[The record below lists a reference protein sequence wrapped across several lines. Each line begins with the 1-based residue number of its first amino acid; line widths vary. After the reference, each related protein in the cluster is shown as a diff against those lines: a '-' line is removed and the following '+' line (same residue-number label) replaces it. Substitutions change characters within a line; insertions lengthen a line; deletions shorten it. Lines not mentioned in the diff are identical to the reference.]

1 MMTLPRTWIAAV
13 AASWLLAATPA
24 QAQDKQGPTRVDS
37 ITGSVQILE
46 LATKAL
52 PGPRTLR
59 VYLPPGYQQEVSRR
73 YPVLYLHDGQNVFS
87 GLTSFL
93 PNGEWKADEAAQ
105 ALIEAGLIEPIVIVA
120 IDNAG
125 ARRADEYLPTR
136 AKVDGREMGGEA
148 DRYGKLLVE
157 EIKPH
162 IDATFRTKRD
172 ARNTAVGG
180 SSLGGVISLYLGLTY
195 PQVFG
200 KLALLSPSLWWDSKV
215 MLEKVRALD
224 ARQLGKRRPQIWLD
238 TGTSEGSGEGSGE
251 AVTSVRE
258 LSKLLQGRGWKP
270 GKDLAVYVEGYAIH
284 REDAW
289 ARRMPVIL
297 LYLFG
302 RK

>member
-1 MMTLPRTWIAAV
+1 MTTWSKAWIVATLWVCFAAP
-13 AASWLLAATPA
+13 AHA
-24 QAQDKQGPTRVDS
+24 QAPQQAPTRVDS
-37 ITGSVQILE
+37 ITGSVQVLQLE
-46 LATKAL
+46 TKLL

-59 VYLPPGYQQEVSRR
+59 VYLPPGYEREPRRR

-105 ALIEAGLIEPIVIVA
+105 ALIEAGLIEPLLIVA

-136 AKVDGREMGGEA
+136 ATVDGREMGGEA
-148 DRYGKLLVE
+148 DRYGKMLVE

-162 IDATFRTKRD
+162 IDASYRTKRD

-180 SSLGGVISLYLGLTY
+180 SSLGAIVSLHLGLTY
-195 PQVFG
+195 PRVFG
-200 KLALLSPSLWWDSKV
+200 KLALLSPSLWWDSGV
-215 MLEKVRALD
+215 MLERVKAT
-224 ARQLGKRRPQIWLD
+224 APLGKPRQQIWLD
-238 TGTSEGSGEGSGE
+238 TGTEEGGGAETVE
-251 AVTSVRE
+251 AVRT
-258 LSKLLQGRGWKP
+258 LGGLLQSKGWKP
-270 GKDLAVYVEGYAIH
+270 GKDLAVYIEGYAIH

-289 ARRMPVIL
+289 ARRMPAIL

>member
-1 MMTLPRTWIAAV
+1 MTTWSRTWIAAALWLCF
-13 AASWLLAATPA
+13 AAPA
-24 QAQDKQGPTRVDS
+24 HAQDKQQAPTRIDS
-37 ITGSVQILE
+37 ITGSVQVLQLE
-46 LATKAL
+46 TKLL

-59 VYLPPGYQQEVSRR
+59 VYLPPGYEREPRRR

-105 ALIEAGLIEPIVIVA
+105 ALIEAGLIEPLLIVA

-136 AKVDGREMGGEA
+136 ATVDGREMGGEA

-162 IDATFRTKRD
+162 IDASYRTKRD

-180 SSLGGVISLYLGLTY
+180 SSLGAIISLHLGLTY
-195 PQVFG
+195 PRVFG
-200 KLALLSPSLWWDSKV
+200 KLALLSPSLWWDSGV
-215 MLEKVRALD
+215 MLERVKAATQLD
-224 ARQLGKRRPQIWLD
+224 KPRPQIWLD
-238 TGTSEGSGEGSGE
+238 TGTEEGGGAETVT
-251 AVTSVRE
+251 AVRT
-258 LSKLLQGRGWKP
+258 LGKILQGKGWKP
-270 GKDLAVYVEGYAIH
+270 GKDLAVYIEGYAIH

-289 ARRMPVIL
+289 ARRMPAIL

>member
-1 MMTLPRTWIAAV
+1 MRIPNRTWGVAV
-13 AASWLLAATPA
+13 VALSLLLAAPA
-24 QAQDKQGPTRVDS
+24 RAQDKPQASTRVDS
-37 ITGSVQILE
+37 ITGSVQVLQLE
-46 LATKAL
+46 TKLL

-59 VYLPPGYQQEVSRR
+59 VYLPPGYQQEQRRR

-105 ALIEAGLIEPIVIVA
+105 ALIEAGLIEPILIVA

-136 AKVDGREMGGEA
+136 ATVDGRELGGEA

-157 EIKPH
+157 ELKPY
-162 IDATFRTKRD
+162 IDATYRTKKD

-180 SSLGGVISLYLGLTY
+180 SSLGGIISLHLGLTY
-195 PQVFG
+195 PRVFG

-215 MLEKVRALD
+215 ML
-224 ARQLGKRRPQIWLD
+224 ARVKAQSAGQLGKPRQQIWLD
-238 TGTSEGSGEGSGE
+238 TGTEEGSGGE
-251 AVTSVRE
+251 AVAAVRE
-258 LSKLLQGRGWKP
+258 LGALLQAKGWKP
-270 GKDLAVYVEGYAIH
+270 GKDLAVYIEGHAIH

-289 ARRMPVIL
+289 ARRMPAIL

>member
-1 MMTLPRTWIAAV
+1 MMTRTRAWFTTAA
-13 AASWLLAATPA
+13 ALWLLIATPA
-24 QAQDKQGPTRVDS
+24 WAQDKQGPTRVDS
-37 ITGSVQILE
+37 ITGTVQVLQLE
-46 LATKAL
+46 TKEL

-59 VYLPPGYQQEVSRR
+59 VYVPPGYAQEPTRR
-73 YPVLYLHDGQNVFS
+73 YPVLYLQDGQNVFS

-93 PNGEWKADEAAQ
+93 PNGEWRADEAAQ
-105 ALIEAGLIEPIVIVA
+105 ALIEAGLIEPIIIVG

-125 ARRADEYLPTR
+125 ARRDEEYLPTR
-136 AKVDGREMGGEA
+136 AKVEGQELGGEA

-162 IDATFRTKRD
+162 IDATYRTKKD

-180 SSLGGVISLYLGLTY
+180 SSLGAIISLHLGLTY
-195 PQVFG
+195 PRVFG
-200 KLALLSPSLWWDSKV
+200 KLALLSPSLWWDSEL
-215 MLEKVRALD
+215 MLKRVAALPIKQVSKP
-224 ARQLGKRRPQIWLD
+224 RQQIWLD
-238 TGTSEGSGEGSGE
+238 IGTEEGGG
-251 AVTSVRE
+251 ARTVDVVRE
-258 LSKLLQGRGWKP
+258 LGKLLQDRGWKP

-289 ARRMPVIL
+289 ARRMPAIL